1 MMSSPWL
8 TSCCREVGR
17 LKAYC
22 LPKLGKLTASRE
34 EPGMLAV
41 LCVGFDDA
49 HPSKWKWKDCQL
61 ERWEASDKE

>member
-1 MMSSPWL
+1 MMSSPWF

-41 LCVGFDDA
+41 LVSTAMMRQCRDEYDQIVD
-49 HPSKWKWKDCQL
+49 
-61 ERWEASDKE
+61 